1 MIDKLSY
8 DEILGISA
16 DLKQQIDVIEKMTA
30 SRDITQLSS
39 LIKYESC
46 LKNIIFLSDFIYYS
60 YTINSKYIV
69 ILNS

>member
-30 SRDITQLSS
+30 SRDITQLS
-39 LIKYESC
+39 
-46 LKNIIFLSDFIYYS
+46 DFIATVIGYS
-60 YTINSKYIV
+60 KFLENIVDINRDADEALSELK
-69 ILNS
+69 SQMK